1 MLSLWD
7 GCWPLCYSCELG
19 FHLFPLCLNTFC
31 GGIWLRPQLEMRI
44 MGLRLPIPALVRKS
58 ASSLGVSAGAMWSW
72 LGNADVSPG
81 NSLYECTVENV
92 FYF

>member
-1 MLSLWD
+1 
-7 GCWPLCYSCELG
+7 
-19 FHLFPLCLNTFC
+19 
-31 GGIWLRPQLEMRI
+31 MRI
-44 MGLRLPIPALVRKS
+44 MGLGLSIPALVRKS